1 MSQKESRTKKRP
13 FGSFQM
19 GGSHWF
25 TGADAIRDLELIA
38 NRTRNGFGPTITEPT
53 SQAPFEFEP
62 PGLDSISMIN
72 QDKRLRFGRG
82 NSRHSFRTAVLLRT
96 LWGERQEGML
106 IKRNIAPSPKRRSTC
121 AVRDAVA
128 TEAAS
133 RVAVASSSVTGELP
147 FAAIGSRRRHPEE
160 ACRFRR

>member
-1 MSQKESRTKKRP
+1 MRRGTPVWIILLGAVIVAILGIAFIGPSTPTGRYVAKGIANEEKT
-13 FGSFQM
+13 FWEFQM

-82 NSRHSFRTAVLLRT
+82 NSRHSFRTAVLLR
-96 LWGERQEGML
+96 
-106 IKRNIAPSPKRRSTC
+106 
-121 AVRDAVA
+121 
-128 TEAAS
+128 
-133 RVAVASSSVTGELP
+133 
-147 FAAIGSRRRHPEE
+147 
-160 ACRFRR
+160 RFVG